1 MVIPTFSPDRGV
13 TTYAHDPAG
22 RLTRL
27 TYPSGTLVEYAYTQ
41 GRISRI
47 TVNGQIL
54 LDHIGYAPFGPAQ
67 TWTWGNGQTYA
78 RSYEENGWIKQYPV
92 ANLNRTLAYDRAG
105 RITAYRH
112 PGQANLD
119 QTFNY
124 NAIDQLYSTT
134 TYQGSQGYRYDNN
147 GNRNKHISGSTTYAY
162 GYKTGNNRLQ
172 SVAGPVPKT
181 YQYDAAGNITSDGQ
195 GLSYSYDDLGRLRGM
210 SQRKQT
216 GDAITTKAMGYT
228 YDGLGQRFMKGGNA
242 AGVIFYAYDE
252 TGRLLSE
259 RDIGNVA
266 SQDTIWL
273 DDLPVGV
280 VKQGQLHYIHAD
292 HLHTPRAIL
301 DPQNRPRWRW
311 DNADPFGVGQ
321 PDENPSGLGR
331 FVYNPRFPGQVYDA
345 ESGLHYNYYRDGY
358 EPRTGRYTQGDPIGL
373 AGGVNLYAYVN
384 GNPLMYTDPTGEF
397 AIGGALVGAGID
409 IGIQLMSNGGRFRCI
424 KWDVVAI
431 SALAGAVNPFS
442 ELSALSSALKAE
454 KQWARAKGLRPG
466 GRAARRTAQRGDKH
480 NSIAWKEGASWA
492 GIEAGAELLGNL
504 IPDDR
509 HIRIGDPCE
518 CK

>member
-1 MVIPTFSPDRGV
+1 M
-13 TTYAHDPAG
+13 
-22 RLTRL
+22 RL
-27 TYPSGTLVEYAYTQ
+27 SQA
-41 GRISRI
+41 
-47 TVNGQIL
+47 
-54 LDHIGYAPFGPAQ
+54 
-67 TWTWGNGQTYA
+67 
-78 RSYEENGWIKQYPV
+78 
-92 ANLNRTLAYDRAG
+92 
-105 RITAYRH
+105 AYRH

-119 QTFNY
+119 QTFSY
-124 NAIDQLYSTT
+124 NAIDQLNGTT
-134 TYQGSQGYRYDNN
+134 TYQGSQGYRYDTN
-147 GNRNKHISGSTTYAY
+147 GNRTQQLSGSTTYAY

-172 SVAGPVPKT
+172 SVAGPVPKA

-195 GLSYSYDDLGRLRGM
+195 GLSYSYDDLGRLSGM

-228 YDGLGQRFMKGGNA
+228 YDGQGQRYMKGGDA

-259 RDIGNVA
+259 QDVGNVA

-358 EPRTGRYTQGDPIGL
+358 EPRTGRYSQTDPIGL
-373 AGGVNLYAYVN
+373 AGGLNTYAYAGNDPISQIDPLGLAN
-384 GNPLMYTDPTGEF
+384 GPAVGWMHGPYAPGPTTFQITTHGVCDGQGPECTM
-397 AIGGALVGAGID
+397 AMQAAGIQGPYHGQTKIYDLACVAGLGLVGKVGAAKVGNEIAKQIPKGAAALGAGPRT
-409 IGIQLMSNGGRFRCI
+409 MS
-424 KWDVVAI
+424 AI
-431 SALAGAVNPFS
+431 TRGVGVYTHPATTAV
-442 ELSALSSALKAE
+442 ALSLAVPAVLEHCEVKPSCESGLK
-454 KQWARAKGLRPG
+454 
-466 GRAARRTAQRGDKH
+466 
-480 NSIAWKEGASWA
+480 
-492 GIEAGAELLGNL
+492 
-504 IPDDR
+504 
-509 HIRIGDPCE
+509 
-518 CK
+518 